1 MSFRSF
7 SHVQIAVVFH
17 IWTVVSLFLSCF
29 ASSPFIHFIII
40 YRGCH
45 VQMVSHNFLS
55 LNQPLNGLASKADD
69 DDDDGDDQEIE
80 EMITIIIMIIMKTI
94 LHA

>member
-1 MSFRSF
+1 MSFRSY
-7 SHVQIAVVFH
+7 SHVQITVVFH
-17 IWTVVSLFLSCF
+17 IWTVVSLFLSCCT
-29 ASSPFIHFIII
+29 SSPFIHFIII

-69 DDDDGDDQEIE
+69 DEDGDDQED
-80 EMITIIIMIIMKTI
+80 EMIMMIIMIIMKTI